1 MRVLWKTLLVIIAT
15 CLICLV
21 LGGGIFFSIVY
32 LETKSDFKRLSSYG
46 LFTSTIFYSSSGEKI
61 AEFNAQRRKPVPLK
75 DISPWM
81 IKAIIAAEDE
91 HFYEHGP
98 INIWSMIRAL
108 IKDVRL
114 GKMSQGGSTITQ
126 QLVKNLYLTPEK
138 TIYRKAREIVLAYR
152 LEHVLSKDQILNLY
166 LNTVYFGSG
175 AYGIEQA
182 AEIYFAKSAKN
193 LSLEESSLLAGLPR
207 APSIY
212 SPYKNP
218 ELSKR
223 RMVYVLNRMVKS
235 GFIEKEERRDAL
247 QAKFVLKRKKTYGN
261 YFIEYAKQ
269 YIENRY
275 GEDILYKGGLRV
287 YTTMDKTLQKCAT
300 SSVQKGILKLNN
312 GKYDGLQGALLCIE
326 SSTGYVKAMV
336 GGYDYS
342 SSKFNRALRAKR
354 GPGSAFKPV
363 IYLTALEQGFSPN
376 DILIDEPIVFTFK
389 GEAWKPQNYERKFR
403 GEVTLREAL
412 AKSINVATI
421 RLLMDVGIDGV
432 IAHARLLGITSNIP
446 HNLAIALGSF
456 SLSLKELTTTYAAF
470 GNYGLKPKPIFI
482 KKIIDKKGKII
493 EENKP
498 KLSRACSEATGF
510 LITNML
516 RSVIEE
522 GTGKRAKVLN
532 KNIAGKTG
540 TTDGFKDAW
549 FIGFSPKIVTGVWVG
564 YDDRKTIGEGM
575 TGARVAL
582 PIWIDFMKEALRD
595 EYDDFNIP
603 PDAKRQILIILKGK
617 QKANESFGDLFT
629 ENQ

>member
-1 MRVLWKTLLVIIAT
+1 MRVLWKTFLVIVVT

-21 LGGGIFFSIVY
+21 LGGGIFFFIVY
-32 LETKSDFKRLSSYG
+32 LETKSDLSHLSRYN
-46 LFTSTIFYSSSGEKI
+46 LFTSTIFYAADGEKI
-61 AEFNAQRRKPVPLK
+61 AEFNSRRTKPVPLR

-98 INIWSMIRAL
+98 INVWSMIRAL
-108 IKDVRL
+108 IKDISL
-114 GKMSQGGSTITQ
+114 GKVKQGGSTITQ

-138 TIYRKAREIVLAYR
+138 TIHRKAKEVILAYR
-152 LEHVLSKDQILNLY
+152 LEHVLSKDQILDLY

-175 AYGIEQA
+175 AYGVEQA
-182 AEIYFAKSAKN
+182 AETYFAKSAKN
-193 LSLEESSLLAGLPR
+193 LSLEESALLAGLPR

-212 SPYKNP
+212 SPYRHP
-218 ELSKR
+218 ELAKR
-223 RMVYVLNRMVKS
+223 RMIYVLNRMVKS
-235 GFIEKEERRDAL
+235 GFIDENERNDAL
-247 QAKFVLKRKKTYGN
+247 RAKIVLKRKETYGN
-261 YFIEYAKQ
+261 YFIEYVKQ
-269 YIENRY
+269 YIENKY
-275 GEDILYKGGLRV
+275 GEDILYKGGLKV
-287 YTTMDKTLQKCAT
+287 YTTMDKRLQECAT
-300 SSVQKGILKLNN
+300 RSVQRGILKLRN
-312 GKYDGLQGALLCIE
+312 GKYDGLQGALLCME
-326 SSTGYVKAMV
+326 ASTGYVRAMV

-342 SSKFNRALRAKR
+342 SSKFNRALQAKR

-389 GEAWKPQNYERKFR
+389 NRVWEPQNYEGTFR

-421 RLLMDVGIDGV
+421 RLLMDVGIDEV

-446 HNLAIALGSF
+446 HNLTVALGSF
-456 SLSLKELTTTYAAF
+456 GISLRELVVAYAAF
-470 GNYGLKPKPIFI
+470 DNYGLKPKPIFI
-482 KKIIDKKGKII
+482 KKIVDRRGKVI

-498 KLSRACSEATGF
+498 ELERVCSEATGF

-522 GTGKRAKVLN
+522 GTGRRAKVLN

-540 TTDGFKDAW
+540 TTDGFRDAW

-564 YDDRKTIGEGM
+564 YDDGKTIGEGM

-582 PIWIDFMKEALRD
+582 PIWIDFMKEALRGEND
-595 EYDDFNIP
+595 NFNIP
-603 PDAKRQILIILKGK
+603 PDARKQILVILKGR
-617 QKANESFGDLFT
+617 QKTGESFGNSG
-629 ENQ
+629 ENR

>member
-1 MRVLWKTLLVIIAT
+1 MRVLWKTLLVVIVT
-15 CLICLV
+15 CLICVV

-32 LETKSDFKRLSSYG
+32 LETKSDFNRLSSCDF
-46 LFTSTIFYSSSGEKI
+46 FTSTIFYSLKGREI
-61 AEFNAQRRKPVPLK
+61 AEFNAQNRKSVPLK

-98 INIWSMIRAL
+98 INVWSIIRAL
-108 IKDVRL
+108 IKNIKL
-114 GKMSQGGSTITQ
+114 GRISQGGSTITQ
-126 QLVKNLYLTPEK
+126 QLVKNLYLTPAR

-182 AEIYFAKSAKN
+182 AETYFAKGAKN
-193 LSLEESSLLAGLPR
+193 LSLEESALLAGLPR

-212 SPYKNP
+212 SPYRHP
-218 ELSKR
+218 ELAKR
-223 RMVYVLNRMVKS
+223 RMLYVLNRMVKS
-235 GFIEKEERRDAL
+235 GFIDEEERKDAL
-247 QAKFVLKRKKTYGN
+247 QVKIVLKRKKVYGG
-261 YFIEYAKQ
+261 YFVEYIKQ
-269 YIENRY
+269 YIEDKY

-287 YTTMDKTLQKCAT
+287 CTTMDKILQECAT
-300 SSVQKGILKLNN
+300 SSVQKGILKLSN
-312 GKYDGLQGALLCIE
+312 GKYDGLQAAFLCIE
-326 SSTGYVKAMV
+326 PSTGYVKAMV

-342 SSKFNRALRAKR
+342 SSKFNRALYAKR
-354 GPGSAFKPV
+354 EPGSAFKPV

-376 DILIDEPIVFTFK
+376 DILIDEPIVFTFEDK
-389 GEAWKPQNYERKFR
+389 VWKPQNYEGIFR

-421 RLLMDVGIDGV
+421 RLLVNVGINEV

-456 SLSLKELTTTYAAF
+456 SLSLKELTTAYATF
-470 GNYGLKPKPIFI
+470 DNYGLKPEPIFI
-482 KKIIDKKGKII
+482 KKIMDKKGKII
-493 EENKP
+493 EENRP
-498 KLSRACSEATGF
+498 KLSRVCSEATGF
-510 LITNML
+510 LVTNML

-532 KNIAGKTG
+532 KSIAGKTG

-549 FIGFSPKIVTGVWVG
+549 FIGYSPQLVTGVWVG
-564 YDDRKTIGEGM
+564 YDDRKTIGDDL
-575 TGARVAL
+575 TGAQAAL
-582 PIWIDFMKEALRD
+582 PIWIDFMKEAIKN
-595 EYDDFNIP
+595 ENDDFNIP
-603 PDAKRQILIILKGK
+603 QDAKEQILILLKGK
-617 QKANESFGDLFT
+617 QERNGSPEELF
-629 ENQ
+629 EEDR

>member
-32 LETKSDFKRLSSYG
+32 LETKSDFNRLSSYG
-46 LFTSTIFYSSSGEKI
+46 LFTSTIFYSTDGEKI
-61 AEFNAQRRKPVPLK
+61 GEFNAQRRKPVPLK

-126 QLVKNLYLTPEK
+126 QLAKNLYLTPEK

-235 GFIEKEERRDAL
+235 GFIEEEERRDAL
-247 QAKFVLKRKKTYGN
+247 QAKFVL
-261 YFIEYAKQ
+261 F
-269 YIENRY
+269 
-275 GEDILYKGGLRV
+275 
-287 YTTMDKTLQKCAT
+287 
-300 SSVQKGILKLNN
+300 
-312 GKYDGLQGALLCIE
+312 
-326 SSTGYVKAMV
+326 
-336 GGYDYS
+336 
-342 SSKFNRALRAKR
+342 
-354 GPGSAFKPV
+354 
-363 IYLTALEQGFSPN
+363 
-376 DILIDEPIVFTFK
+376 
-389 GEAWKPQNYERKFR
+389 
-403 GEVTLREAL
+403 
-412 AKSINVATI
+412 
-421 RLLMDVGIDGV
+421 
-432 IAHARLLGITSNIP
+432 
-446 HNLAIALGSF
+446 
-456 SLSLKELTTTYAAF
+456 
-470 GNYGLKPKPIFI
+470 
-482 KKIIDKKGKII
+482 
-493 EENKP
+493 
-498 KLSRACSEATGF
+498 
-510 LITNML
+510 
-516 RSVIEE
+516 
-522 GTGKRAKVLN
+522 
-532 KNIAGKTG
+532 
-540 TTDGFKDAW
+540 
-549 FIGFSPKIVTGVWVG
+549 
-564 YDDRKTIGEGM
+564 
-575 TGARVAL
+575 
-582 PIWIDFMKEALRD
+582 
-595 EYDDFNIP
+595 
-603 PDAKRQILIILKGK
+603 
-617 QKANESFGDLFT
+617 
-629 ENQ
+629 

>member
-1 MRVLWKTLLVIIAT
+1 
-15 CLICLV
+15 
-21 LGGGIFFSIVY
+21 
-32 LETKSDFKRLSSYG
+32 
-46 LFTSTIFYSSSGEKI
+46 
-61 AEFNAQRRKPVPLK
+61 
-75 DISPWM
+75 
-81 IKAIIAAEDE
+81 
-91 HFYEHGP
+91 
-98 INIWSMIRAL
+98 
-108 IKDVRL
+108 
-114 GKMSQGGSTITQ
+114 
-126 QLVKNLYLTPEK
+126 
-138 TIYRKAREIVLAYR
+138 
-152 LEHVLSKDQILNLY
+152 
-166 LNTVYFGSG
+166 
-175 AYGIEQA
+175 
-182 AEIYFAKSAKN
+182 
-193 LSLEESSLLAGLPR
+193 
-207 APSIY
+207 
-212 SPYKNP
+212 
-218 ELSKR
+218 
-223 RMVYVLNRMVKS
+223 
-235 GFIEKEERRDAL
+235 
-247 QAKFVLKRKKTYGN
+247 
-261 YFIEYAKQ
+261 
-269 YIENRY
+269 
-275 GEDILYKGGLRV
+275 
-287 YTTMDKTLQKCAT
+287 
-300 SSVQKGILKLNN
+300 
-312 GKYDGLQGALLCIE
+312 
-326 SSTGYVKAMV
+326 
-336 GGYDYS
+336 
-342 SSKFNRALRAKR
+342 
-354 GPGSAFKPV
+354 
-363 IYLTALEQGFSPN
+363 
-376 DILIDEPIVFTFK
+376 
-389 GEAWKPQNYERKFR
+389 
-403 GEVTLREAL
+403 
-412 AKSINVATI
+412 
-421 RLLMDVGIDGV
+421 MDVGIDGV